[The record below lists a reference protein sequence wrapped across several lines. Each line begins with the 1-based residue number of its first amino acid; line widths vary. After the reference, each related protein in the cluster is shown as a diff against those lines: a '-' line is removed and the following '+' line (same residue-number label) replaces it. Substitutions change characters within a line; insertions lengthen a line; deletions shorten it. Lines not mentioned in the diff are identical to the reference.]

1 MNIAKRSLKGHT
13 SSVERFSK
21 IFDKKAETLK
31 LNITL
36 WTIYSAPT
44 FLEKCKKVVLEKWF
58 CKLRFFFLVNHFSQT
73 RFLVDLWYKT
83 TFFSG
88 QSLFLN
94 QISPT
99 RFLTPDFSTQIS
111 RTRFLRTAKIEGAE

>member
-36 WTIYSAPT
+36 WTIYSATT

-58 CKLRFFFLVNHFSQT
+58 GKLRFFFLVNHFSRT
-73 RFLVDLWYKT
+73 KFLET
-83 TFFSG
+83 
-88 QSLFLN
+88 
-94 QISPT
+94 
-99 RFLTPDFSTQIS
+99 DFSNQVS
-111 RTRFLRTAKIEGAE
+111 